1 MTKQNKL
8 IVGAVVVLG
17 AYYLYDRNKK
27 MNAVSDL
34 KAGADVT
41 EVEVAEAT
49 IKPVVTGGVKPSK
62 IDVRKLFLDEQI
74 NSGKL
79 QGGAL
84 RFQPKI
90 TDVEELN
97 FAGRRGNSYFET
109 IF

>member
-27 MNAVSDL
+27 MKAVSDL
-34 KAGADVT
+34 KAGAET
-41 EVEVAEAT
+41 KVEVAEV
-49 IKPVVTGGVKPSK
+49 PVVTGGFKGGVIPT
-62 IDVRKLFLDEQI
+62 
-74 NSGKL
+74 GKFE
-79 QGGAL
+79 GGTT
-84 RFQPKI
+84 RFQTKV
-90 TDVEELN
+90 TDVEQLN

>member
-41 EVEVAEAT
+41 EVEVAEVPT
-49 IKPVVTGGVKPSK
+49 GTGGIKPSK
-62 IDVRKLFLDEQI
+62 IDVRKALMGEQI
-74 NSGKL
+74 SSGKFQSGAIRL
-79 QGGAL
+79 QD
-84 RFQPKI
+84 KV

>member
-27 MNAVSDL
+27 MKAVSDL

-41 EVEVAEAT
+41 EVEVAEVPT
-49 IKPVVTGGVKPSK
+49 GTGGIKPSK
-62 IDVRKLFLDEQI
+62 IDVRKAIMNEPI
-74 NSGKL
+74 GKF
-79 QGGAL
+79 QSGAL

>member
-1 MTKQNKL
+1 MTNQNKL

-27 MNAVSDL
+27 MKAVSDL
-34 KAGADVT
+34 KAGAET
-41 EVEVAEAT
+41 KVEVAEV
-49 IKPVVTGGVKPSK
+49 PVVTGGVKPSK
-62 IDVRKLFLDEQI
+62 IDVRKALMDEQI
-74 NSGKL
+74 SSGKFQSGAIRL
-79 QGGAL
+79 QD
-84 RFQPKI
+84 KV